1 MILRGRPRVAVWG
14 KLAAATAL
22 CSRIAVC
29 VSVGFGLFVL
39 SLPAH
44 AVEQPRAGRLD
55 GRIRFVPYEP
65 GNVVD
70 IWTAPGAVM
79 VIQFSK
85 HETVANVAA
94 SDSHTLKAQPS
105 GNFLFLKPMGTLPP
119 QPVVV
124 LTRTESGAL
133 RRYDFEFETRK
144 SDLGPGANVDYT
156 VVFTYPHE
164 AYLRRLAAERA
175 ERARQERAETAALLR
190 QQTDFAETSDP
201 YDGTRNYRY
210 VARGDRALAPRWV
223 WDNGTSTAFVFPAM
237 QRIPSLYRIDPDGKE
252 ATADYSVHGDTVIAP
267 GTAPEWRL
275 RDGRT
280 VLEVYDLAY
289 SPIGLTPGTH
299 TVSPHVQRVLRTSLD
314 AR

>member
-1 MILRGRPRVAVWG
+1 MTPRGS
-14 KLAAATAL
+14 LSAATAF
-22 CSRIAVC
+22 CPRIALC
-29 VSVGFGLFVL
+29 ASVGFGLL
-39 SLPAH
+39 ALALPAH

-55 GRIRFVPYEP
+55 SRIRTVPYEP

-70 IWTAPGAVM
+70 LWTAPGAVM
-79 VIQFSK
+79 VIQFSAK
-85 HETVANVAA
+85 ERVVNVAA
-94 SDSHTLKAQPS
+94 SDSATLKAQPS
-105 GNFLFLKPMGTLPP
+105 GNFLFLKPMGDLKP

-124 LTRTESGAL
+124 LTQTAGGQL
-133 RRYDFEFETRK
+133 RRYNFEFETRK

-156 VVFTYPHE
+156 VVFTYPHD
-164 AYLRRLAAERA
+164 AYLRRRAAERA
-175 ERARQERAETAALLR
+175 AWERREREAAWDRLHGENTAV
-190 QQTDFAETSDP
+190 QTLSP

-223 WDNGTSTAFVFPAM
+223 WDNGYSTAFVFPAM

-267 GTAPEWRL
+267 GTAAEWRL

-299 TVSPHVQRVLRTSLD
+299 TVSPHVQRVLRTSVD